1 MWISEQFAETPEV
14 AAAGFGEVSIGGAR
28 SAVMAAGREQRLLP
42 VIAPGGY
49 AWLPLP
55 GQRVLVLN
63 EDAPCIAG
71 SVQGETAL
79 EPGDVLIHAGSG
91 SIRLSA
97 DGTIRL
103 TGQVYL
109 NGVPLGGNGNG
120 N

>member
-1 MWISEQFAETPEV
+1 MWLSEQFAEAPERP
-14 AAAGFGEVSIGGAR
+14 ASGFAEVSIGGAR
-28 SAVMAAGREQRLLP
+28 SAVVSAGREQRLLP

-49 AWLPLP
+49 TWLPLP

-63 EDAPCIAG
+63 DGAACIAG
-71 SVQGETAL
+71 SVQDGTAL
-79 EPGDVLIHAGSG
+79 EPGDVLIHAGDG

-97 DGTIRL
+97 DGTIRI

>member
-1 MWISEQFAETPEV
+1 MWLSEQFAETTETPASV
-14 AAAGFGEVSIGGAR
+14 IGEVSIGGAR
-28 SAVMAAGREQRLLP
+28 SAVVSAGREQRLLP

-49 AWLPLP
+49 AWVPLP

-63 EDAPCIAG
+63 EGAPCIAG
-71 SVQGETAL
+71 SVQGETELA
-79 EPGDVLIHAGSG
+79 PGDVLIHAGDS

-97 DGTIRL
+97 DGTIRI

-109 NGVPLGGNGNG
+109 NDAPLGGNGNG